1 MVAIKAKTSVKM
13 RVDAACPSHS
23 RSDIKVRDVSFVIDE
38 PVERGGGNMGP
49 SPTETLMGALVG
61 CTNVIANKV
70 AKKMGIEIANL
81 AVSVV
86 ADFDRRGVTLQ
97 DEVDVP
103 FQALKLK
110 VELDTAA
117 GETEIETLRQD
128 VAKFCP
134 LSKLFRQ
141 AGTKIDEEW
150 VIRRTA

>member
-1 MVAIKAKTSVKM
+1 MVAIKPKTSVKM
-13 RVDAACPSHS
+13 TVEAACPSHA
-23 RSDIKVRDVSFVIDE
+23 RSDVRVRDVSFVIDE
-38 PVERGGGNMGP
+38 PAERGGGNMGP

-70 AKKMGIEIANL
+70 AKKMGIEVANL

-103 FQALKLK
+103 FQAIKLR

-117 GETEIETLRQD
+117 GEAEIDTLRRD
-128 VAKFCP
+128 VARFCP
-134 LSKLFRQ
+134 VSKLFRQ
-141 AGTKIDEEW
+141 AGTEIDEEW
-150 VIRRTA
+150 VIRQTA